1 MDLPRK
7 RRGPERYSD
16 RGIEIGIAR
25 ERGIAQT
32 RRRVA
37 RRRDHEAKMTQ
48 IATHIYQGDVEW
60 LVHRM
65 ICGTLTPQ
73 DFVSAA
79 NKDCI
84 LNAELPR
91 RVISEAME
99 TAISKLQER
108 VARDMERVVADER
121 SLGKFR
127 AYLQHLS

>member
-16 RGIEIGIAR
+16 RGIEIRIAH
-25 ERGIAQT
+25 ERGITQT

-37 RRRDHEAKMTQ
+37 RRRDHEAKMAQ
-48 IATHIYQGDVEW
+48 IATHIHQGDVDW

-65 ICGTLTPQ
+65 ICGSLTPQ
-73 DFVSAA
+73 DFADAA
-79 NKDCI
+79 KKDCI
-84 LNAELPR
+84 LNAESPR
-91 RVISEAME
+91 RVIAEAME
-99 TAISKLQER
+99 TVISKLQER

-121 SLGKFR
+121 SLGTFR